1 MESIF
6 MTKVVNRYG
15 IVDGKIN
22 KNNKTTA
29 KSFDLTQ
36 SPRWVT
42 HQTSVSLYIS
52 EKRLKQR
59 IVTAALKHQYNF
71 EAVAAGPTK
80 PVRSPAFAHTGS
92 KNGRVFLRNPT
103 ETRRT
108 RHVLV

>member
-15 IVDGKIN
+15 ISDVKIN

-36 SPRWVT
+36 SPGWVP
-42 HQTSVSLYIS
+42 HQTSLSLYIS

-80 PVRSPAFAHTGS
+80 PFG
-92 KNGRVFLRNPT
+92 LRPLPILAQKWSGFSRKPT

-108 RHVLV
+108 RHVPV